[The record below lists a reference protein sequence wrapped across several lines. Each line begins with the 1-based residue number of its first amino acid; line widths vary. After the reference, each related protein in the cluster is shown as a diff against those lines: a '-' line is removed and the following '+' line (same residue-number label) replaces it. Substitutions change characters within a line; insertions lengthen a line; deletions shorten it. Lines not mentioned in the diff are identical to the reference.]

1 MTAISRATAA
11 RATARCATIRSLC
24 SEGPSHTP
32 EARVAARS
40 AASGSETNS
49 TTSLRVVIAA
59 LAKYGVNLDDE
70 LTRVG
75 LTLRDTQAVDGR
87 VPRTA
92 YCSLWARIAE
102 VSRDPDCGL
111 ALARTQAIGTM
122 GVLEY
127 VAISASTVREGC
139 ERLARYGRL
148 LHDGGIHEFRVERR
162 GACLAY
168 HMGVVPPT
176 RAQIDWSFAYILWRA
191 RAGTGLPIEPL
202 EFRVHYPRPASTE
215 ALASVFRCPIVF
227 DQSAVELWL
236 PIEVLEQRL
245 ERADPQLAALMTGFA
260 ERELARLPSGGP
272 FLSRLHQ
279 AITSRLGNGGQPR
292 LSDVAQAMS
301 MSTRS
306 LQRWL
311 GEEGMSFTAVV
322 SQVRLSLAAGHLVE
336 NKLAISEI
344 AFLLGYSSLSAF
356 HRAFKRA
363 HGCTPA
369 AYRQARSG

>member
-1 MTAISRATAA
+1 M
-11 RATARCATIRSLC
+11 CD
-24 SEGPSHTP
+24 HTGAMP
-32 EARVAARS
+32 EAASHAPETQAAGRNPE
-40 AASGSETNS
+40 SGSETS
-49 TTSLRVVIAA
+49 SIASLRVVLAA
-59 LAKYGVNLDDE
+59 LEWYGLDLDDE
-70 LTRVG
+70 LARVG

-87 VPRTA
+87 VPRAA
-92 YCSLWARIAE
+92 YCALWARVAE

-111 ALARTQAIGTM
+111 ALARTQEIGAM

-127 VAISASTVREGC
+127 AAISAPTVREGC

-168 HMGVVPPT
+168 HMGAVPPT
-176 RAQIDWSFAYILWRA
+176 RAQIDWSFAYVLWRA
-191 RAGTGLPIEPL
+191 RAVTGLQIEPL

-215 ALASVFRCPIVF
+215 ALASLFRCPIAF
-227 DQSAVELWL
+227 DQPVVELWL
-236 PIEVLEQRL
+236 PTDVLELRL
-245 ERADPQLAALMTGFA
+245 GRADPQLAALMTGFA

-279 AITSRLGNGGQPR
+279 AITSRIGGGQPR
-292 LSDVAQAMS
+292 LSDVAQATS

-306 LQRWL
+306 LQRRL
-311 GEEGMSFTAVV
+311 GEEGVSFTAVV
-322 SQVRLSLAAGHLVE
+322 SQVRLSLAAGHLAE
-336 NKLAISEI
+336 KKLAISEI